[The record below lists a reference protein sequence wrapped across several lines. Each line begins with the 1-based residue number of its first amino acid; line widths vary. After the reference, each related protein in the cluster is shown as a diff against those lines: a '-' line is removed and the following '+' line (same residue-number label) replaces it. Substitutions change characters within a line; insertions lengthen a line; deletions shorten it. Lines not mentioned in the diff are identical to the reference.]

1 MKQNSAS
8 SKSYPRNRHRE
19 LGLALIFG
27 ACLFLPLVTR
37 LVLRLPQLAFANF
50 TDSVFYLSYSQSF
63 QELFLRHGFI
73 YYASRFGAI
82 FPDAIAFNLFGPTDG
97 PIVLRLFL
105 ACLVSGA
112 LFLVGRLYF
121 SSLLGVFASLLWS
134 FQPVA
139 ARLWCTTYL
148 DSSSVP
154 FLILGVC
161 LLLLFRTSCAAAFF
175 AGILLAFSVTSHLYL
190 VILAGCLV
198 PLVVGAR
205 WGDRGVLFRNQLPW
219 LLGGFLL
226 TLAAAFYWYA
236 VNCGIGAFWQPTL
249 ELMRKMSG
257 GDTALWKKPLVT
269 TLSEIPLWL
278 APFLFLAWA
287 VSTWQFLDAFAR
299 GAFFALLLSTL
310 LFWAGDILGGAYAL
324 SAPGYFSF
332 LLPVFL
338 FSLIAFSGNAARHT
352 KSSQEYLIFL
362 LCAAAAV
369 AGPMI
374 LKAQS
379 KWPWPVTF
387 SLCAIAVLGC
397 SLYFFRRAFQQ
408 TAFIFCLLSCSFL
421 SLATGFYAQFLAD
434 VRIQNSK
441 DHKIPALAVKLKQM
455 LPPASE
461 GDVIK
466 FWYPES
472 ENNALKM
479 LQSFFLHTFS
489 MLPGHAGFSQYPQIS
504 SEDAEAVRRAGVQQV
519 VLLDKDESRIDEA
532 LQAMYEAGLAFSV
545 IQSEM
550 LPLSRDKIFF
560 KRVVLKNSNLSN
572 STPINLSAINCFSEA
587 SIAQNEGKCFLTTS
601 DQRDPERNFDFWCS
615 LSNLGAS
622 ANGVLISA
630 KVLRGRA
637 DVFLIDDTDKVVSSV
652 EIWPTKKPILHRL
665 YAGKNRVVRTLM
677 IRNKMPDTCK
687 SKLEV
692 LKIDVGY
699 LDGLS
704 KISKQLE

>member
-1 MKQNSAS
+1 MC
-8 SKSYPRNRHRE
+8 E
-19 LGLALIFG
+19 GLVFLG
-27 ACLFLPLVTR
+27 CLLLPLVAR
-37 LVLRLPQLAFANF
+37 KILRLPELAFANF

-82 FPDAIAFNLFGPTDG
+82 FSDAVAFNFFGPTDG
-97 PIVLRLFL
+97 PVFLRLFL

-121 SSLLGVFASLLWS
+121 SPLIGVFASLLWS

-161 LLLLFRTSCAAAFF
+161 LLLLFRSSCAAAFF

-205 WGDRGVLFRNQLPW
+205 WEDRWVLFRNQLPW

-226 TLAAAFYWYA
+226 TLSAAYYWYA

-249 ELMRKMSG
+249 ELMRKMSDG
-257 GDTALWKKPLVT
+257 QTELWKKPFT
-269 TLSEIPLWL
+269 AALSETPLWI
-278 APFLFLAWA
+278 APFPFLVLALASWKK
-287 VSTWQFLDAFAR
+287 LDPFGR
-299 GAFFALLLSTL
+299 GAFGALLLSTVF
-310 LFWAGDILGGAYAL
+310 FWAGDLIGGAYAL
-324 SAPGYFSF
+324 SMPFYFSF
-332 LLPVFL
+332 LLPVLL
-338 FSLIAFSGNAARHT
+338 FSLIAFAGNAARHI
-352 KSSQEYLIFL
+352 KSSQEYSIFV

-374 LKAQS
+374 LKAQL
-379 KWPWPVTF
+379 KWPWPITF
-387 SLCAIAVLGC
+387 SICAIAVLGC
-397 SLYFFRRAFQQ
+397 TLYFFRRAFQQ

-441 DHKIPALAVKLKQM
+441 EHKIPALAVKLKQM

-466 FWYPES
+466 FWYPEW
-472 ENNALKM
+472 ENNELKM

-489 MLPGHAGFSQYPQIS
+489 MLPGYAGFPKYPQIS
-504 SEDAEAVRRAGVQQV
+504 QEDAEAVRREGVQQV
-519 VLLDKDESRIDEA
+519 VLLDKDASRIDKA
-532 LQAMYEAGLAFSV
+532 LQSMAEAGLAFSV
-545 IQSEM
+545 IQSET

-560 KRVVLKNSNLSN
+560 KSVVLKNSNLSN
-572 STPINLSAINCFSEA
+572 SISIDLTAINCFPEA
-587 SIAQNEGKCFLTTS
+587 SIAQIEGKCFLTTS
-601 DQRDPERNFDFWCS
+601 DLRKPERNFDFWCS
-615 LSNLGAS
+615 LSKFEAPAS
-622 ANGVLISA
+622 EVSFTA

-637 DVFLIDDTDKVVSSV
+637 DVFLIDDTGKVVSSV
-652 EIWPTKKPILHRL
+652 EIWPTDKAVSRTL
-665 YAGKNRVVRTLM
+665 YAGDKRHAKTLM
-677 IRNKMPDTCK
+677 IRNKMPDTSK
-687 SKLEV
+687 SKVEIYEV
-692 LKIDVGY
+692 SQGAD
-699 LDGLS
+699 
-704 KISKQLE
+704 

>member
-1 MKQNSAS
+1 MQINS
-8 SKSYPRNRHRE
+8 KKRE
-19 LGLALIFG
+19 DRSLNIRVCGLALLVGICF
-27 ACLFLPLVTR
+27 LLPLISR
-37 LVLRLPQLAFANF
+37 QILRLPQLAFANF

-82 FPDAIAFNLFGPTDG
+82 FPDAVAFNLLGPTDS
-97 PIVLRLFL
+97 PVFLRLFL

-112 LFLVGRLYF
+112 LFLLGRLYF
-121 SSLLGVFASLLWS
+121 SPLIGVFASVLWS

-161 LLLLFRTSCAAAFF
+161 LLLLLRTSCAAAFF

-205 WGDRGVLFRNQLPW
+205 WGDRGVLFCNQLLW
-219 LLGGFLL
+219 FLGGFLL
-226 TLAAAFYWYA
+226 MLAAAYYWYA

-257 GDTALWKKPLVT
+257 GDTNLWKKPLVT
-269 TLSEIPLWL
+269 TLSEIPLWF

-287 VSTWQFLDAFAR
+287 VATWRYLDTFAR

-338 FSLIAFSGNAARHT
+338 FSLVAFAGNAARHS
-352 KSSQEYLIFL
+352 KSSQEYLIFV
-362 LCAAAAV
+362 LCAGAAL

-387 SLCAIAVLGC
+387 SLCAVAVLGC
-397 SLYFFRRAFQQ
+397 SRYFFRRAFQQ
-408 TAFIFCLLSCSFL
+408 TGFIFCLLACSFL

-434 VRIQNSK
+434 VKVKNYK
-441 DHKIPALAVKLKQM
+441 DHRIPALAVKLKQM

-472 ENNALKM
+472 ENDELKM

-489 MLPGHAGFSQYPQIS
+489 MLPGHAGFPKYPQIS
-504 SEDAEAVRRAGVQQV
+504 QEDAEAVRREGVQQV
-519 VLLDKDESRIDEA
+519 VLLDKDASRIDKA
-532 LQAMYEAGLAFSV
+532 LQAMAQAGLAFSV
-545 IQSEM
+545 IQSET
-550 LPLSRDKIFF
+550 LPLGRDKIFF
-560 KRVVLKNSNLSN
+560 QRVVLKNSNLSN
-572 STPINLSAINCFSEA
+572 ATPINLSAINCFSEA
-587 SIAQNEGKCFLTTS
+587 SIARNEGKCFLTTS
-601 DQRDPERNFDFWCS
+601 NQRNPERNFDFWCS
-615 LSNLGAS
+615 LSNLAPS
-622 ANGVLISA
+622 SNVVSITA
-630 KVLRGRA
+630 KMLRGRA
-637 DVFLIDDTDKVVSSV
+637 DVFLIDDTGKVVSTV
-652 EIWPTKKPILHRL
+652 EIWPTEKPISQML
-665 YAGKNRVVRTLM
+665 YAGQNRVVRTLM

-687 SKLEV
+687 SRLEV
-692 LKIDVGY
+692 LEIDAGY
-699 LDGLS
+699 LDAAS
-704 KISKQLE
+704 KSSKPLE

>member
-1 MKQNSAS
+1 MNFNFS
-8 SKSYPRNRHRE
+8 SSRE
-19 LGLALIFG
+19 SVRLLLGKLGLAIVFTN
-27 ACLFLPLVTR
+27 CLFLPLVTR
-37 LVLRLPQLAFANF
+37 LVLRLPELAFANF

-82 FPDAIAFNLFGPTDG
+82 FPDAVAFNLFGPTDG
-97 PIVLRLFL
+97 PVFLRLFL

-121 SSLLGVFASLLWS
+121 TPIIGILASLLWC

-161 LLLLFRTSCAAAFF
+161 LLLLFRGCAAAFF

-205 WGDRGVLFRNQLPW
+205 WGDRRVLFCNKLPW

-226 TLAAAFYWYA
+226 TLAAAYYWYA
-236 VNCGIGAFWQPTL
+236 VHCGIGAFWQPTL

-257 GDTALWKKPLVT
+257 GDTSLWKKPLVT
-269 TLSEIPLWL
+269 TLSEIPLWF
-278 APFLFLAWA
+278 APCFFLAWA
-287 VSTWQFLDAFAR
+287 VSTWQYLDTFAR
-299 GAFFALLLSTL
+299 GAFFALLLSTI
-310 LFWAGDILGGAYAL
+310 LFWAGDIIGGAYAL

-332 LLPVFL
+332 LLPVIL
-338 FSLIAFSGNAARHT
+338 FSLIAFAGNAARHT
-352 KSSQEYLIFL
+352 KSSEEYLIFV

-369 AGPMI
+369 AGPVI
-374 LKAQS
+374 FKAQS
-379 KWPWPVTF
+379 KWPWQITF

-408 TAFIFCLLSCSFL
+408 TAFIICLLSCSFL

-434 VRIQNSK
+434 VRVQNSK
-441 DHKIPALAVKLKQM
+441 DQKIPSLAVKLKQM
-455 LPPASE
+455 LPLASE

-472 ENNALKM
+472 ENIELKM

-489 MLPGHAGFSQYPQIS
+489 MLPGHAGFPKYPQIS
-504 SEDAEAVRRAGVQQV
+504 PEDAEAVRRAGVQQV
-519 VLLDKDESRIDEA
+519 VLLDKDASRIDKA
-532 LQAMYEAGLAFSV
+532 LQAMADAGLAFPV
-545 IQSEM
+545 VQSET
-550 LPLSRDKIFF
+550 LPLGRDKIFF

-572 STPINLSAINCFSEA
+572 STPINLSAINCFPEA

-601 DQRDPERNFDFWCS
+601 DQRNPDRNFDFWCS
-615 LSNLGAS
+615 LSKFEARAS
-622 ANGVLISA
+622 EVSFAA
-630 KVLRGRA
+630 KMLSGRA
-637 DVFLIDDTDKVVSSV
+637 DVFLIDDSGRVVSTA
-652 EIWPTKKPILHRL
+652 EIWPTDKPILRTL
-665 YAGKNRVVRTLM
+665 YAGKNGTAHTLM

-687 SKLEV
+687 SRLEV
-692 LKIDVGY
+692 LGIYVGF
-699 LDGLS
+699 LNGALES
-704 KISKQLE
+704 SKQLE